1 MGVGVVLYV
10 RDKYQATKLLGMCII
25 EECIETVFIRVSLGT
40 NKYVLGCIYRPP
52 KSDIASFLHR
62 LDSLL
67 IDIRDN
73 YPQDKLLLHGDFNLN
88 FLLYESNKLCNEFLS
103 FLNSANCMP
112 TISIPSRVGSSSA
125 TLIDNIFAHNDVLLK
140 SAGVVLCNV
149 SDHYAVLNVFD
160 VEMECKLDESYV
172 DIEKKNNE

>member
-1 MGVGVVLYV
+1 MFENNRNSMGGGVVIYV

-73 YPQDKLLLHGDFNLN
+73 YPQDKLLFNLHL
-88 FLLYESNKLCNEFLS
+88 LLYESNKLCSEFLS
-103 FLNSANCMP
+103 FWYSANCMP
-112 TISIPSRVGSSSA
+112 TISIPTRVGPSSA
-125 TLIDNIFAHNDVLLK
+125 TLIDNRFAHNYVLLK

-149 SDHYAVLNVFD
+149 SDHFAVLNVFD
-160 VEMECKLDESYV
+160 VEM
-172 DIEKKNNE
+172 